1 MNLLRDILYGVNL
14 ISVRGSTN
22 LDIKKIEFDSRKV
35 SSGDV
40 FVAIPGHNDNG
51 QKYIIEA
58 IKNGAIAVI
67 FETKHEK
74 FEFDVTLIHVRKSR
88 EALAILASNFYN
100 NPSKKLNLIGITGT
114 NGKTTTA
121 TLMFQLFRL
130 FDKKVGL
137 ISTNKI
143 VIDKHEF
150 GNELTTPDP
159 VTINK
164 TLNQMV
170 NEGIEY
176 CFMEVSSHAIDQ
188 KRILGLKF
196 EVGVFTNLSHDH
208 LDYHHDFSNYRDVKK
223 EFFDF
228 LAKDAIA
235 IVNFDDKNGPYMI
248 QNCRSKSYS
257 YSLKTNSNYSL
268 KILEKDL
275 NGMKLKINNYEIWT
289 KLIGDFNAYNIL
301 ATFSLA
307 QTLNFELEKTLN
319 KISLLNVVNGRFE
332 KTFENSKNQLG
343 IVDYAHSP
351 DSIEKV
357 LKTLIDIKKKKSL
370 ITVIGCGGDRD
381 IDKRPIMGK
390 IVASLSDIVVLTS
403 DNPRS
408 ENPNKIIEQMKKGIC
423 EKDMYKVNQIVDRK
437 TAIEFACNINGMND
451 VILVAGKGHEKF
463 QISGDSKIDF
473 DDKKI
478 LECFLNK
485 KN

>member
-1 MNLLRDILYGVNL
+1 MNLLKDILYGVNL
-14 ISVRGSTN
+14 ISVSGTTS

-35 SSGDV
+35 SNGDL
-40 FVAIPGHNDNG
+40 FVAIPGYYDDG
-51 QKYIIEA
+51 KKYIIDA
-58 IKNGAIAVI
+58 IKNGAKAVI
-67 FETKHEK
+67 SETNLEK
-74 FEFDVTLIHVRKSR
+74 FEYDVTLVHVKKSR
-88 EALAILASNFYN
+88 EALAIVASNFYN
-100 NPSKKLNLIGITGT
+100 NPSKELNLIGITGT
-114 NGKTTTA
+114 NGKTTTSS
-121 TLMFQLFRL
+121 LMFQLFQL
-130 FDKKVGL
+130 FNKKVGL

-150 GNELTTPDP
+150 GTELTTPDP
-159 VTINK
+159 VTLNK
-164 TLNQMV
+164 FLNQMV
-170 NEGIEY
+170 SKGIEY

-188 KRILGLKF
+188 KRTLGLKF
-196 EVGVFTNLSHDH
+196 KVGVFTNLSHDH
-208 LDYHHDFSNYRDVKK
+208 LDYHNEFSKYRDVKK

-228 LAKDAIA
+228 LGKDAIA

-248 QNCRSKSYS
+248 QNCSSKSFS
-257 YSLKTNSNYSL
+257 YSLKTNSNFSL

-275 NGMKLKINNYEIWT
+275 NGMKLKINNHEIWT

-307 QTLNFELEKTLN
+307 QILNFELEKTLN
-319 KISLLNVVNGRFE
+319 KISLLNGVDGRFE

-343 IVDYAHSP
+343 IIDYAHSP

-381 IDKRPIMGK
+381 VEKRPIMGK

-408 ENPNKIIEQMKKGIC
+408 ENPKKIIEQMKKGIC
-423 EKDMYKVNQIVDRK
+423 EKDMYKVNHIVDRK
-437 TAIEFACNINGMND
+437 NAIEFACNVNGMND

-463 QISGDSKIDF
+463 QIFGDSKIDF